1 MGESMYLFKNKITLE
16 NREIL
21 DKYLGSYEYKTSGLS
36 FSSLYMW
43 RNINYF
49 SWEIFGD
56 YLCIAGMS
64 QLEEDKEE
72 PFLLPPLTKT
82 GFYEPEGLRNS
93 ILEAK
98 RVFEECGFVC
108 TLRLVPI
115 QIMEAIKAAF
125 PKEIHIIADRPN
137 YDYLYLTKDLIELSG
152 REFHS
157 KRNHLNYFLNH
168 YDYKYVALTSAMAGK
183 AEQFIKEFNE
193 RKNLSGHERELL
205 LMEESAMKDVFH
217 NIEKVGYHAGAILID
232 DKIEALSIGGN
243 LGKRTVTVHIEKAN
257 IEFRGLYQAINNE
270 FSKNVAC
277 RVKYINREE
286 DMGIL
291 GLRKAKLSY
300 NPIKLVEKYI
310 GVFKADL

>member
-1 MGESMYLFKNKITLE
+1 MYLFEHKITLE
-16 NREIL
+16 NRAQLEE
-21 DKYLGSYEYKTSGLS
+21 YLGSYEYKTSGLS

-43 RNINYF
+43 RNVNAF
-49 SWEIFGD
+49 SWQIFGD
-56 YLCIAGMS
+56 YLCIAGVS
-64 QLEEDKEE
+64 QLEDDREE

-82 GFYEPEGLRNS
+82 GFYEPEGLRYA

-98 RVFEECGFVC
+98 HVFEESGFLC

-115 QIMEAIKAAF
+115 QIMEAVKAAF
-125 PKEIHIIADRPN
+125 PKEIQILADRPN
-137 YDYLYLTKDLIELSG
+137 YDYLYLRRDLIQLTG
-152 REFHS
+152 RDFHS

-168 YDYKYVALTSAMAGK
+168 YDYKYAPLTSAMAPQ
-183 AEQFIKEFNE
+183 AELFIKEFND

-205 LMEESAMKDVFH
+205 LMEETAMKDVFR
-217 NIEKVGYHAGAILID
+217 NLEKVGFQAGAIFIND
-232 DKIEALSIGGN
+232 RIEALSIGGN
-243 LGKRTVTVHIEKAN
+243 LGKRTITVHIEKAN

-270 FSKNVAC
+270 FSKNVDC

-310 GVFKADL
+310 GVFKEDL